1 MARDKGEQVELFD
14 RWADRYDEAVHA
26 GVGFP
31 FAGYEATL
39 DRVTALAE
47 VGPGSRVLDVGI
59 GTGNLARRFVDLGC
73 CVWGID
79 ISSKMLALAHAKLPS
94 VRLVLGD
101 IAGEWP
107 SELPDR
113 FDGVVSAYVFHHF
126 DLSAKVAVL
135 ARLLRDRCGPGRR
148 IVVGDVCVPTET
160 ALDDLRRKCGDQMDE
175 EEHYWI
181 ADEAIATCKECG
193 IRASYEQV
201 SAFAGVFVFGAG
213 NLAPE
218 PLPRTARIGAPRA
231 RRLARMAGMEGSR

>member
-1 MARDKGEQVELFD
+1 MRPGDSKRAELFD
-14 RWADRYDEAVHA
+14 KWADRYDEAVHS
-26 GVGFP
+26 GDGFP

-39 DRVTALAE
+39 DRVTVLAAAE
-47 VGPGSRVLDVGI
+47 PRSRVLDVGI
-59 GTGNLARRFVDLGC
+59 GTGNLARRFVDQGC
-73 CVWGID
+73 EVWGVD

-101 IAGEWP
+101 IADEWP
-107 SELPDR
+107 SGLPDR

-135 ARLLRDRCGPGRR
+135 ARLLRDHCGPGRR
-148 IVVGDVCVPTET
+148 IAVGDVCVPTET

-181 ADEAIATCKECG
+181 ADEAIAACKHCG
-193 IRASYEQV
+193 IRVRYEQV

-213 NLAPE
+213 NLAP
-218 PLPRTARIGAPRA
+218 
-231 RRLARMAGMEGSR
+231 